1 MDEKN
6 ETLGRRIARLRLE
19 YGMTQERLAMKMGVT
34 AQAVSKWENDLSA
47 PDISL
52 LPELARTLGVTVDE
66 LLEGRKEEAALAGPA
81 PEPASGAE
89 SQPEPA
95 SGAES
100 QPEPS
105 PAAAPSPADGSR
117 PKKLHIQ
124 VDSSDGDV
132 VNINVPLGMAS
143 AVLGASSKLPG
154 VVNLNLNDA
163 DIDATLIAE
172 AIKHGEKG
180 TLVEVDSGDGDR
192 VTISLE

>member
-47 PDISL
+47 PDIML

-66 LLEGRKEEAALAGPA
+66 LLEGRKSQEIVPA
-81 PEPASGAE
+81 ESEPEPEPA
-89 SQPEPA
+89 A
-95 SGAES
+95 SS
-100 QPEPS
+100 S
-105 PAAAPSPADGSR
+105 RADESR
-117 PKKLHIQ
+117 PKKLHVQ

-163 DIDATLIAE
+163 DIDTTLIAE

-180 TLVEVDSGDGDR
+180 TLVEVDSGDGDH

>member
-47 PDISL
+47 PDIML

-66 LLEGRKEEAALAGPA
+66 LLEGRKCQEIAPA
-81 PEPASGAE
+81 EPVPEPEPA
-89 SQPEPA
+89 PLRT
-95 SGAES
+95 
-100 QPEPS
+100 
-105 PAAAPSPADGSR
+105 DGSK
-117 PKKLHIQ
+117 PKKLHIK

-132 VNINVPLGMAS
+132 VNVNVPLGMAS

-163 DIDATLIAE
+163 DVDMSLVAE

-180 TLVEVDSGDGDR
+180 TLIEVDGGDGDH
-192 VTISLE
+192 VVISLE

>member
-47 PDISL
+47 PDIML

-66 LLEGRKEEAALAGPA
+66 LLEGRKSQEIVPAEPA
-81 PEPASGAE
+81 PEPN
-89 SQPEPA
+89 PEP
-95 SGAES
+95 
-100 QPEPS
+100 EPVR
-105 PAAAPSPADGSR
+105 ADGAK
-117 PKKLHIQ
+117 PKKLHIH
-124 VDSSDGDV
+124 VDSGDGDV

-143 AVLGASSKLPG
+143 AVLGASSKIPG

-163 DIDATLIAE
+163 DIDTTLIEE
-172 AIKHGEKG
+172 AVKHGEKG
-180 TLVEVDSGDGDR
+180 TLVEVDSGDGDH

>member
-6 ETLGRRIARLRLE
+6 ESLGRRIARLRLE

-47 PDISL
+47 PDIML

-66 LLEGRKEEAALAGPA
+66 LLEGRKNQEITPA
-81 PEPASGAE
+81 EPMPEPEPEPAR
-89 SQPEPA
+89 
-95 SGAES
+95 
-100 QPEPS
+100 
-105 PAAAPSPADGSR
+105 ADGSR

-124 VDSSDGDV
+124 VDSDDGDV

-143 AVLGASSKLPG
+143 AVLGASSKIPG

-172 AIKHGEKG
+172 AVKHGEKG
-180 TLVEVDSGDGDR
+180 TLVEIDGGDGDH

>member
-47 PDISL
+47 PDIML

-66 LLEGRKEEAALAGPA
+66 LLEGRKSQEIVPA
-81 PEPASGAE
+81 EPEPASEVTPG
-89 SQPEPA
+89 PEPEA
-95 SGAES
+95 T
-100 QPEPS
+100 PS
-105 PAAAPSPADGSR
+105 HSDGSR
-117 PKKLHIQ
+117 PKKLHVQ

-163 DIDATLIAE
+163 DVDMTLIAE

-180 TLVEVDSGDGDR
+180 TLVEVDSGDGDH

>member
-1 MDEKN
+1 MDKTS

-47 PDISL
+47 PDIML

-66 LLEGRKEEAALAGPA
+66 LLEGRKSREIAPA
-81 PEPASGAE
+81 EPEPQSGLE
-89 SQPEPA
+89 PEPV
-95 SGAES
+95 
-100 QPEPS
+100 PV
-105 PAAAPSPADGSR
+105 PARSDESR
-117 PKKLHIQ
+117 PKKLHIH
-124 VDSSDGDV
+124 VDSGDGDV

-163 DIDATLIAE
+163 DVDMTLIAE

-180 TLVEVDSGDGDR
+180 TLVEVDSGDGDH

>member
-47 PDISL
+47 PDIML

-66 LLEGRKEEAALAGPA
+66 LLEGRKSQEIALAEPA
-81 PEPASGAE
+81 PEPE
-89 SQPEPA
+89 
-95 SGAES
+95 
-100 QPEPS
+100 PEPS
-105 PAAAPSPADGSR
+105 RTDGSK

-163 DIDATLIAE
+163 DVDMTLVAE

-180 TLVEVDSGDGDR
+180 TLIEVDGGDGDH
-192 VTISLE
+192 VVISLE

>member
-19 YGMTQERLAMKMGVT
+19 CGMTQERLAMKMGVT

-66 LLEGRKEEAALAGPA
+66 LLEGRKSQEIVPA
-81 PEPASGAE
+81 EPEP
-89 SQPEPA
+89 QPEP
-95 SGAES
+95 E
-100 QPEPS
+100 PEPETT
-105 PAAAPSPADGSR
+105 PSHSDGSR
-117 PKKLHIQ
+117 PKKLHIH

-132 VNINVPLGMAS
+132 VNINAPLGMAS
-143 AVLGASSKLPG
+143 AVLGVSSKIPG

-163 DIDATLIAE
+163 DIDTTLIAE

-180 TLVEVDSGDGDR
+180 TLIEVDGDDGDH

>member
-47 PDISL
+47 PDIML

-66 LLEGRKEEAALAGPA
+66 LLEGRKSQEIVPVE
-81 PEPASGAE
+81 PEPASE
-89 SQPEPA
+89 PEP
-95 SGAES
+95 E
-100 QPEPS
+100 PEPS
-105 PAAAPSPADGSR
+105 HSDGSR

-132 VNINVPLGMAS
+132 VNINVPLGMAG

-163 DIDATLIAE
+163 DVDMTLIAE
-172 AIKHGEKG
+172 AIKNGEKG
-180 TLVEVDSGDGDR
+180 TLVEVDGGDGDH

>member
-19 YGMTQERLAMKMGVT
+19 CGMTQERLAMKMGVT

-47 PDISL
+47 PDIML

-66 LLEGRKEEAALAGPA
+66 LLEGRKSQEIAPAESALE
-81 PEPASGAE
+81 PEPE
-89 SQPEPA
+89 S
-95 SGAES
+95 SRT
-100 QPEPS
+100 
-105 PAAAPSPADGSR
+105 DGSK

-124 VDSSDGDV
+124 VDSNDGDV

-163 DIDATLIAE
+163 DVDMTLVAE

-180 TLVEVDSGDGDR
+180 TLIEVDGGDGDH
-192 VTISLE
+192 VVISLE

>member
-47 PDISL
+47 PDITL

-66 LLEGRKEEAALAGPA
+66 LLEGRKSQGVAAVEPEPESE
-81 PEPASGAE
+81 PEPA
-89 SQPEPA
+89 QM
-95 SGAES
+95 
-100 QPEPS
+100 
-105 PAAAPSPADGSR
+105 DGTK
-117 PKKLHIQ
+117 PKKLHIH
-124 VDSSDGDV
+124 VDSGDGDV

-143 AVLGASSKLPG
+143 AVLGAGSKLPG

-163 DIDATLIAE
+163 DIDTTLIAE
-172 AIKHGEKG
+172 AIKHGERG
-180 TLVEVDSGDGDR
+180 TLVEVDSGDGDH

>member
-47 PDISL
+47 PDIML

-66 LLEGRKEEAALAGPA
+66 LLEGRKSQEIALAEPA
-81 PEPASGAE
+81 PEPE
-89 SQPEPA
+89 
-95 SGAES
+95 
-100 QPEPS
+100 PEPS
-105 PAAAPSPADGSR
+105 RTDGSK

-132 VNINVPLGMAS
+132 VNNNVPLGMAS

-163 DIDATLIAE
+163 DVDMTLVAE

-180 TLVEVDSGDGDR
+180 TLIEVDGGDGDH
-192 VTISLE
+192 VVISLE

>member
-47 PDISL
+47 PDIML

-66 LLEGRKEEAALAGPA
+66 LLEGRKSQEIALAEPA
-81 PEPASGAE
+81 PEPA
-89 SQPEPA
+89 
-95 SGAES
+95 
-100 QPEPS
+100 PEPS
-105 PAAAPSPADGSR
+105 RTDGSK

-143 AVLGASSKLPG
+143 AVLDASSKLPG

-163 DIDATLIAE
+163 DVDMTLVAE

-180 TLVEVDSGDGDR
+180 TLIEVDGGDGDH
-192 VTISLE
+192 VVISLE

>member
-19 YGMTQERLAMKMGVT
+19 CGMTQERLAMKMGVT

-66 LLEGRKEEAALAGPA
+66 LLEGRKSQEIVPA
-81 PEPASGAE
+81 EPEP
-89 SQPEPA
+89 QPEP
-95 SGAES
+95 E
-100 QPEPS
+100 PEPE
-105 PAAAPSPADGSR
+105 ATPSHSDGSR
-117 PKKLHIQ
+117 PKKLHIH

-143 AVLGASSKLPG
+143 AVLGVSSKIPG

-163 DIDATLIAE
+163 DIDTTLIAE

-180 TLVEVDSGDGDR
+180 TLIEVDGDDGDH

>member
-19 YGMTQERLAMKMGVT
+19 CGMTQERLAMKMGVT

-66 LLEGRKEEAALAGPA
+66 LLEGRKGQEIVPA
-81 PEPASGAE
+81 EPEL
-89 SQPEPA
+89 QPEP
-95 SGAES
+95 E
-100 QPEPS
+100 PETTPS
-105 PAAAPSPADGSR
+105 HSDGSR
-117 PKKLHIQ
+117 PKKLHIH

-143 AVLGASSKLPG
+143 AVLGVSSKIPG

-163 DIDATLIAE
+163 DIDTTLIAE

-180 TLVEVDSGDGDR
+180 TLIEVDGDDGDH

>member
-6 ETLGRRIARLRLE
+6 ETLGRRIARQRLE

-47 PDISL
+47 PDIML

-66 LLEGRKEEAALAGPA
+66 LLEGRKSQEIVPVEPEPA
-81 PEPASGAE
+81 PEP
-89 SQPEPA
+89 
-95 SGAES
+95 
-100 QPEPS
+100 EPS
-105 PAAAPSPADGSR
+105 YADVSR

-132 VNINVPLGMAS
+132 VNINVPLGMAG

-163 DIDATLIAE
+163 DVDMTLIAE

-180 TLVEVDSGDGDR
+180 TLVEVDSGDGDH

>member
-66 LLEGRKEEAALAGPA
+66 LLEGRKSQEIVPA
-81 PEPASGAE
+81 EPTPEPE
-89 SQPEPA
+89 LQPKLEPEA
-95 SGAES
+95 T
-100 QPEPS
+100 PS
-105 PAAAPSPADGSR
+105 HSDGSR
-117 PKKLHIQ
+117 PKKLHIH

-143 AVLGASSKLPG
+143 AVLGVSSKIPG

-163 DIDATLIAE
+163 DIDTALIAE

-180 TLVEVDSGDGDR
+180 TLIEVDSGDGDH
-192 VTISLE
+192 VIISLE

>member
-47 PDISL
+47 PDIML

-66 LLEGRKEEAALAGPA
+66 LLEGRKSQEIALAEPA
-81 PEPASGAE
+81 PEPA
-89 SQPEPA
+89 PEP
-95 SGAES
+95 E
-100 QPEPS
+100 PEPS
-105 PAAAPSPADGSR
+105 RTDGSK

-124 VDSSDGDV
+124 VDSNDGDV

-163 DIDATLIAE
+163 DVDMTLVAE

-180 TLVEVDSGDGDR
+180 TLIEVDGGDGDH
-192 VTISLE
+192 VVISLE

>member
-6 ETLGRRIARLRLE
+6 ESLGRRIARLRLE

-47 PDISL
+47 PDIML

-66 LLEGRKEEAALAGPA
+66 LLEGRKNQEITSAEPMPEPE
-81 PEPASGAE
+81 PEPAR
-89 SQPEPA
+89 
-95 SGAES
+95 
-100 QPEPS
+100 
-105 PAAAPSPADGSR
+105 ADGSR

-124 VDSSDGDV
+124 VGSDDGDV

-143 AVLGASSKLPG
+143 AVLGASSKIPG

-180 TLVEVDSGDGDR
+180 TLVEIDGGDGDH

>member
-47 PDISL
+47 PDIML

-66 LLEGRKEEAALAGPA
+66 LLEGRKSQEIALAEPA
-81 PEPASGAE
+81 PEPA
-89 SQPEPA
+89 PEP
-95 SGAES
+95 E
-100 QPEPS
+100 PEPS
-105 PAAAPSPADGSR
+105 RTDGSK
-117 PKKLHIQ
+117 PKKLHIK

-132 VNINVPLGMAS
+132 VNVNVPLGMAS

-163 DIDATLIAE
+163 DVDMSLVAE

-180 TLVEVDSGDGDR
+180 TLIEVDGGDGDH
-192 VTISLE
+192 VVISLE

>member
-19 YGMTQERLAMKMGVT
+19 CGMTQERLAMKMGVT

-47 PDISL
+47 PDIML

-66 LLEGRKEEAALAGPA
+66 LLEGRKSQEITPVEPA
-81 PEPASGAE
+81 PEPSRTA
-89 SQPEPA
+89 
-95 SGAES
+95 
-100 QPEPS
+100 
-105 PAAAPSPADGSR
+105 GSK

-163 DIDATLIAE
+163 DVDMTLVAE

-180 TLVEVDSGDGDR
+180 TLIEVDGGDGDH
-192 VTISLE
+192 VVISLE

>member
-47 PDISL
+47 PDIML

-66 LLEGRKEEAALAGPA
+66 LLEGRKSQEIVPAEPEPA
-81 PEPASGAE
+81 PEPE
-89 SQPEPA
+89 PQPEPA
-95 SGAES
+95 
-100 QPEPS
+100 PS
-105 PAAAPSPADGSR
+105 DESR
-117 PKKLHIQ
+117 PKKLHIH
-124 VDSSDGDV
+124 VDSGDGDV

-163 DIDATLIAE
+163 DIDTTLIAE

-180 TLVEVDSGDGDR
+180 TLVEVDGDDGDH

>member
-19 YGMTQERLAMKMGVT
+19 CGMTQERLAMKMGVT

-52 LPELARTLGVTVDE
+52 LPDLARTLGVTVDE
-66 LLEGRKEEAALAGPA
+66 LLEGRKSQEIVPA
-81 PEPASGAE
+81 EPEPE
-89 SQPEPA
+89 PETT
-95 SGAES
+95 
-100 QPEPS
+100 PS
-105 PAAAPSPADGSR
+105 HSDGSR
-117 PKKLHIQ
+117 PKKLHIH

-143 AVLGASSKLPG
+143 AVLGVSSKIPG

-163 DIDATLIAE
+163 DIDTTLIAE

-180 TLVEVDSGDGDR
+180 TLIEVDGDDGDH

>member
-47 PDISL
+47 PDIML

-66 LLEGRKEEAALAGPA
+66 LLEGRKSQEIVPA
-81 PEPASGAE
+81 ESEPEPEPA
-89 SQPEPA
+89 A
-95 SGAES
+95 SS
-100 QPEPS
+100 S
-105 PAAAPSPADGSR
+105 RADESR
-117 PKKLHIQ
+117 PKKLHVQ

-163 DIDATLIAE
+163 DIDTTLIAE

-180 TLVEVDSGDGDR
+180 TLVEVDRGDGDH

>member
-6 ETLGRRIARLRLE
+6 ETLGRRIAWLRLE

-47 PDISL
+47 PDIML

-66 LLEGRKEEAALAGPA
+66 LLEGRKSQEIALAEPA
-81 PEPASGAE
+81 PEPE
-89 SQPEPA
+89 
-95 SGAES
+95 
-100 QPEPS
+100 PEPS
-105 PAAAPSPADGSR
+105 RTDGSK

-163 DIDATLIAE
+163 DVDMTLVAE

-180 TLVEVDSGDGDR
+180 TLIEVDGGDGDH
-192 VTISLE
+192 VVISLE

>member
-1 MDEKN
+1 MDEKD

-47 PDISL
+47 PDIML
-52 LPELARTLGVTVDE
+52 LPELARTLGVSVDE
-66 LLEGRKEEAALAGPA
+66 LLEGRKSQEVVPAEPEPA
-81 PEPASGAE
+81 PEPE
-89 SQPEPA
+89 PQPEPA
-95 SGAES
+95 
-100 QPEPS
+100 PS
-105 PAAAPSPADGSR
+105 DESR
-117 PKKLHIQ
+117 PKKLHIH
-124 VDSSDGDV
+124 VDGGDGDV

-143 AVLGASSKLPG
+143 AVLGASSKIPG

-163 DIDATLIAE
+163 DVDMTLIAE

-180 TLVEVDSGDGDR
+180 TLVEVDGGDGDH

>member
-66 LLEGRKEEAALAGPA
+66 LLEGRKSQEIVPA
-81 PEPASGAE
+81 EPEPASEVTPG
-89 SQPEPA
+89 PEPEA
-95 SGAES
+95 T
-100 QPEPS
+100 PS
-105 PAAAPSPADGSR
+105 HSDGSR

-132 VNINVPLGMAS
+132 VNINVPLGMVS
-143 AVLGASSKLPG
+143 AVLGVSSKIPG

-163 DIDATLIAE
+163 DIDTALIAE

-180 TLVEVDSGDGDR
+180 TLIEVDGGDGDH

>member
-19 YGMTQERLAMKMGVT
+19 CGMTQERLAMKMGVT

-47 PDISL
+47 PDIML

-66 LLEGRKEEAALAGPA
+66 LLEGRKEEAEPA
-81 PEPASGAE
+81 EPVSGPEP
-89 SQPEPA
+89 EPV
-95 SGAES
+95 
-100 QPEPS
+100 Q
-105 PAAAPSPADGSR
+105 ADGPR

-124 VDSSDGDV
+124 VDGSDGDV

-154 VVNLNLNDA
+154 TVNLNLNDA
-163 DIDATLIAE
+163 NIDATLIAE

-180 TLVEVDSGDGDR
+180 TLVEVDTGDGDH

>member
-47 PDISL
+47 PDIML

-66 LLEGRKEEAALAGPA
+66 LLEGHKSQEITPVEPALEPA
-81 PEPASGAE
+81 PEPSRT
-89 SQPEPA
+89 
-95 SGAES
+95 
-100 QPEPS
+100 
-105 PAAAPSPADGSR
+105 DGSK

-163 DIDATLIAE
+163 DVDMTLVAE

-180 TLVEVDSGDGDR
+180 TLIEVDGGDGDH
-192 VTISLE
+192 VVISLE

>member
-47 PDISL
+47 PDIML

-66 LLEGRKEEAALAGPA
+66 LLEGRTSQEIALAEPA
-81 PEPASGAE
+81 PEPA
-89 SQPEPA
+89 PEP
-95 SGAES
+95 E
-100 QPEPS
+100 PEPS
-105 PAAAPSPADGSR
+105 RTDGSK

-124 VDSSDGDV
+124 VDSNDGDV

-163 DIDATLIAE
+163 DVDMTLVAE

-180 TLVEVDSGDGDR
+180 TLIEVDGGDGDH
-192 VTISLE
+192 VVISLE